1 MNKIYAYSVGDNE
14 SSVIYI
20 ITYTNIWHTAHVS
33 NFTTA
38 VDYTKFIKK
47 HTSVINCR
55 GVAVELNFWQA

>member
-1 MNKIYAYSVGDNE
+1 MYAYSVGDNE

-38 VDYTKFIKK
+38 VDYTEFIKK
-47 HTSVINCR
+47 KTHQSLT
-55 GVAVELNFWQA
+55 VEVWL